1 MLKSALS
8 LMVLVPA
15 VVAAQASVGASAQ
28 TQTQTSASAQVGR
41 SNASVES
48 QTSVEGEI
56 AIARA
61 HRVPDRPIRRRAAE
75 GRAKGASEAQMA
87 ASARTLRLELEA
99 AYDAMV
105 RAGRDRPSDGEV
117 ERGASAMEHGYTAA
131 QIEAVAKSAPSDR
144 SLVVAFDVLTRLSER
159 GVPVTKALAQVSTK
173 LESRAP
179 DAEIDAIVAPNP
191 SAGKSDVAP
200 SNGNVGA
207 VVGKGN
213 AAAGVAGA
221 AGASAGAA
229 KGTVSGTVT
238 GVLKKP

>member
-28 TQTQTSASAQVGR
+28 TQTSASAQVGR
-41 SNASVES
+41 SNASIES

-105 RAGRDRPSDGEV
+105 RAGRDHPSDGEV
-117 ERGASAMEHGYTAA
+117 ERGASA
-131 QIEAVAKSAPSDR
+131 
-144 SLVVAFDVLTRLSER
+144 R
-159 GVPVTKALAQVSTK
+159 GP
-173 LESRAP
+173 
-179 DAEIDAIVAPNP
+179 
-191 SAGKSDVAP
+191 
-200 SNGNVGA
+200 
-207 VVGKGN
+207 
-213 AAAGVAGA
+213 
-221 AGASAGAA
+221 
-229 KGTVSGTVT
+229 
-238 GVLKKP
+238 

>member
-28 TQTQTSASAQVGR
+28 TQTSASAQVGR
-41 SNASVES
+41 SNASIES

-105 RAGRDRPSDGEV
+105 RAGRDHPSDGEV

-179 DAEIDAIVAPNP
+179 DAEIDAIVASNA
-191 SAGKSDVAP
+191 SAGKSVVAT

-229 KGTVSGTVT
+229 KVTVSGMVT